1 MNTIQSKI
9 KFPRK
14 ISPKKAREYFKKYKI
29 LDFLKN
35 SISNNLSKSLKKQL
49 YPWTDKTYPPEI
61 MDLYRLHEFIILNKR
76 LTILEFGS
84 GWSSLVLAH
93 ALMINQKKYKT
104 VNKKIRKSNLFELH
118 ILENERKYLNI
129 TKKRNIKILGSFN
142 KKINYFFSNCK
153 MTTYNGK
160 FCTEY
165 LKLPQVNPDF
175 IYLDGPDQFKVL
187 GKKNNFTTNHTDM
200 MPMVSDILKFENF
213 LIPGTIIVIDG
224 RTANSQFLKNNFQRK
239 WDYYHDK
246 VNDQNIFYLADI
258 SLGHINDKMKAF
270 YRSK

>member
-49 YPWTDKTYPPEI
+49 YPWTNKTYPPEI

-175 IYLDGPDQFKVL
+175 I
-187 GKKNNFTTNHTDM
+187 
-200 MPMVSDILKFENF
+200 
-213 LIPGTIIVIDG
+213 
-224 RTANSQFLKNNFQRK
+224 
-239 WDYYHDK
+239 
-246 VNDQNIFYLADI
+246 
-258 SLGHINDKMKAF
+258 
-270 YRSK
+270 